1 MKWSDLKI
9 KSEILSTIHDTF
21 QFSALTPVQEH
32 TIPLFLTCK
41 DVAVEAVTG
50 SGKTLAFVVPM
61 LNKIAMLSEKPKLHD
76 ILGII
81 ISPTQELALQTGEV
95 VNKFIDENL
104 ALSVL
109 LMVGGHTKPEEDE
122 RSFKLTGG
130 NIIIATPGRLEKA
143 LGWTHSYLRNMEML
157 VLDEADML
165 LRLGFEKCLTTIL
178 TKLPKQ
184 RRTGLFSATQTDQL
198 EDLIRAGLRNP
209 YRVTV
214 KQKFNAERK
223 LQKTPLTLKNFY
235 ICVPEQD
242 KFSNLVAFLRN
253 NKDGK
258 KLVFLGTCAA
268 VEYFGKIITSIF
280 KNTEVL
286 LMHGQM
292 KKKREVIFNKFRDM
306 ERGLLVCTSVLARG
320 IDVPGVSWVIQYDAP
335 REPEEF
341 VHRCGR
347 TARMGCA
354 GNALL
359 FLAPTEMAYVDFLR
373 INQKAPL
380 EEYVPSY
387 EVLPTSSKIKK
398 LASHDRAIFNK
409 GLTAFVSFVQ
419 FYSKHTC
426 KAIFI
431 LKELDLA
438 GVANSYGLLK
448 LPKMPELRDRD
459 IEFKDEDID
468 FDKIP
473 FADKFQEKA
482 RLKRLESGEDKT
494 KKKIRKKQ
502 NDSWTKI
509 KEQKDKKIKRKMKK
523 VAASEYKLKEE
534 GAKPMEVAET

>member
-1 MKWSDLKI
+1 
-9 KSEILSTIHDTF
+9 
-21 QFSALTPVQEH
+21 
-32 TIPLFLTCK
+32 
-41 DVAVEAVTG
+41 
-50 SGKTLAFVVPM
+50 
-61 LNKIAMLSEKPKLHD
+61 
-76 ILGII
+76 
-81 ISPTQELALQTGEV
+81 
-95 VNKFIDENL
+95 
-104 ALSVL
+104 
-109 LMVGGHTKPEEDE
+109 
-122 RSFKLTGG
+122 
-130 NIIIATPGRLEKA
+130 
-143 LGWTHSYLRNMEML
+143 
-157 VLDEADML
+157 
-165 LRLGFEKCLTTIL
+165 
-178 TKLPKQ
+178 
-184 RRTGLFSATQTDQL
+184 
-198 EDLIRAGLRNP
+198 
-209 YRVTV
+209 
-214 KQKFNAERK
+214 
-223 LQKTPLTLKNFY
+223 
-235 ICVPEQD
+235 
-242 KFSNLVAFLRN
+242 
-253 NKDGK
+253 
-258 KLVFLGTCAA
+258 
-268 VEYFGKIITSIF
+268 
-280 KNTEVL
+280 
-286 LMHGQM
+286 MHGQM

-359 FLAPTEMAYVDFLR
+359 FLAPTELAYIDFLR

-380 EEYVPSY
+380 EEYVRSY
-387 EVLPTSSKIKK
+387 EVLPTASKIKK

-534 GAKPMEVAET
+534 GAKPMEVAEA